1 MYWLVNVTE
10 MNEDG
15 TDQEIKIS
23 GKFKWHAYKD
33 ASRTFDAVCLAYYE
47 DIESTEIG
55 LTRLA
60 VGRCLTGDRHA
71 MITLT
76 KEKGR
81 P

>member
-23 GKFKWHAYKD
+23 GKFKWHAYMS
-33 ASRTFDAVCLAYYE
+33 ANQTFETLCLAYKDVDFAE
-47 DIESTEIG
+47 VG
-55 LTRLA
+55 LTRIA
-60 VGRCLTGDRHA
+60 AGRCLTGDRHA

-76 KEKGR
+76 HERGR